1 MARFHHVG
9 GICGRGKTP
18 HLLPEH
24 MIRRLVCV
32 WLLVAGAFAQAQ
44 QNVTVFVVDPV
55 DRLAGK
61 TLLGEWANAGNLEG
75 WTGSNV
81 TGLAASGGMLS
92 GSDGSATLDAT
103 VSRSALAN
111 GPDLDLGFNDYL
123 QIRLQVP
130 AAYAGD
136 VKFEYGTSVNP
147 GFAPS
152 RQFVLPSAKIIKDGA
167 FHTYRIDL
175 GLEVFWRDRLTD
187 LRITPLLAST
197 GAFKIDYVEVGDVA
211 GSAPALNLVTNFKPG
226 LSASNTNRLES
237 KHICVWWDPAD
248 TTFTMVH
255 ARRVLRMCE
264 ESYQVFCRKLGYN
277 EPFREFGSTTTPRY
291 KLNFLTWYDGFWAG
305 GFNNR
310 SHMNVGTSGLAD
322 EGWGNPVP
330 HEFGHAVQ
338 MAQPGNL
345 DGGHWESHANYLRAG
360 RNLHFFAAIPNAS
373 PGLDNLTGN
382 SNYRPDHPRHIYADQ
397 RYYLSLD
404 DYGTQFGL
412 PANYAASA
420 WRDGASGKTLIEKL
434 ANVLPVG
441 TSVKDVAG
449 EACKRWPMLDFVEKT
464 RIRAQHWG
472 SAANR
477 AGHFWRQ
484 GAQLTPLQD
493 RPNWYRVPLERAP
506 DNWAYQMHYLTASA
520 GATVTAQIRGLDL
533 PGVGEDWRW
542 CFAAISAGDNV
553 RYSPMYAPGSQ
564 SFTLTASET
573 QVLLIVTA
581 TPATTAMD
589 LGTLNNLKPVDKHP
603 DRLRYH
609 YEVRLVN
616 ATPTAHAYGAANPI
630 GFTVHGNGG
639 GIVGPSAT
647 VASTAYVGPGAK
659 VLGSARVLG
668 TARIEDRAVVQG
680 SATVQGSAVVS
691 GAALVDGNAL
701 IEGAARVRDRANII
715 NGAILRGRAL
725 VGGYTKVENTTV
737 TDDAVVRGCAN
748 PFGGLVSGTAIL
760 DHDYSMAFNVSNGV
774 HFSHIP
780 WDDYWNNYYAQ
791 TLQTPRGLVA
801 SYRTEESESEVWW
814 DEFGAMHGFVRG
826 NPARPV
832 DAETGSRVMLLD
844 GIDDYAV
851 LDRSLAD
858 TTRFSFS
865 TWVKPGNAVGALEP
879 LLFLGS
885 SATRALK
892 IVRNA
897 AGKAVFTINDGA
909 STVTLT
915 SASVLPVNQWR
926 HVAVTLDGSTGTL
939 YVNGAAEATSA
950 VIMTPLNVLAANS
963 GSAAQANY
971 IGRDW
976 AGSLMKAHIEDV
988 RFYNVAMTP
997 AEVRAEAARRGDVIG
1012 QFSPSLASNFNGT
1025 STVAESGV
1033 HNGRVRTLSVWVK
1046 PRTSDDV
1053 SNYEAIFDSA
1063 DERTGRRGSGL
1074 GLDAGNWIA
1083 RLDNLGNWNTNVSAS
1098 LGVWQ
1103 HVALAFNGTT
1113 ATLFVNGVQVATR
1126 TYSGPATDAD
1136 AAGKN
1141 YRIGFSQTSS
1151 STTSRQYFDGL
1162 ILNARIH
1169 DRALSAAQI
1178 VLDSDG
1184 DGINDSQEADAGT
1197 NPIDAN
1203 SPGGQQYGIAATAGS
1218 GGVISPSGN
1227 TTVSSGGSQTYTIT
1241 ANAGFV
1247 ISNVLVDG
1255 AAQGAIS
1262 SYTFSGVTGNRTISA
1277 SFQSS
1282 GGGGVPLTGDLLF
1295 SALTDDLPASG
1306 NTGAWP
1312 TYLPAGSTL
1321 AAMATPTVES
1331 IGGRKW
1337 VSNIYADADGFR
1349 QGLYGSAIPVNGATV
1364 VVAVK
1369 PRRNGVG
1376 TPWTS
1381 VVDVFYDRLVLGV
1394 TNDTGQVVVRRNGS
1408 LVFGSVA
1415 NAIPDGQATI
1425 LSLVVQPTGQ
1435 FKVFSNGVQVLDDP
1449 SASSMSSL
1457 IPNIAGTYANSINV
1471 GRNNPDGWT
1480 TFNGNIGDVFVYKVA
1495 LSTAQRQQLEATLSA
1510 KFVTATVPR
1519 TADLLFSA
1527 VTDDFPLSGST
1538 GAWPTYLP
1546 SGGTLTMLGTPT
1558 VESFDGRKWV
1568 NNLRAD
1574 SDGFRLGLYST
1585 AIPVNGASIVVA
1597 VKPKRNGLS
1606 TSWTSVVDLF
1616 YDRLV
1621 LGVMNDNGRV
1631 IVRRNGSLVFGSLA
1645 NAIPDGQATVLSLV
1659 VQPTGEFKV
1668 FANGVEVL
1676 NNTSTSTM
1684 TSLVPNIAGPYANGI
1699 NVGRNNPD
1707 TWSTF
1712 NGNIG
1717 DVFVYMIALSTS
1729 ERQGI
1734 EQILTTKF
1742 AAAPAPLMAAGSD
1755 AGGLYEALMAP
1766 VVDVLGPYS
1775 AP

>member
-1 MARFHHVG
+1 
-9 GICGRGKTP
+9 
-18 HLLPEH
+18 

-32 WLLVAGAFAQAQ
+32 WLLVAGALAHAQ

-61 TLLGEWANAGNLEG
+61 TLLGEWASAGNLES
-75 WTGSNV
+75 WTGSGV
-81 TGLAASGGMLS
+81 TGLGSSGGSLI
-92 GSDGSATLDAT
+92 GSDASATLDAS
-103 VSRSALAN
+103 VSRTGLVN

-130 AAYAGD
+130 SAYTGG
-136 VKFEYGTSVNP
+136 VRFEYGTTVNP
-147 GFAPS
+147 GFAAT
-152 RQFVLPSAKIIKDGA
+152 RQFVLPASKIIRDGA

-175 GLEVFWRDRLTD
+175 GLEVFWRDRLRD
-187 LRITPLLAST
+187 LRITPLLATT
-197 GAFKIDYVEVGDVA
+197 GAFQIDYVEVGDVA
-211 GSAPALNLVTNFKPG
+211 GTAPALNLVTNFKPG

-248 TTFTMVH
+248 TTFTLVH

-264 ESYQVFCRKLGYN
+264 ESYQVFCRKLGYT

-291 KLNFLTWYDGFWAG
+291 KLNFLTWYDGYWAG

-310 SHMNVGTSGLAD
+310 SHMNVGTGGLAD

-338 MAQPGNL
+338 MAQAGNL

-360 RNLHFFAAIPNAS
+360 RNLHFYAVIPNAS

-412 PANYAASA
+412 PANFAASA

-434 ANVLPVG
+434 AAVLPAG

-472 SAANR
+472 SASNR

-493 RPNWYRVPLERAP
+493 RPGWYRVPLERAP
-506 DNWAYQMHYLTASA
+506 DNWAYQMHNLTASA

-533 PGVGEDWRW
+533 PGTGEDWRW

-581 TPATTAMD
+581 TPAATAMD

-616 ATPTAHAYGAANPI
+616 ATPTPHAYAVANPT
-630 GFTVHGNGG
+630 GYRVHGNGG

-691 GAALVDGNAL
+691 GAAMVDGNAL
-701 IEGAARVRDRANII
+701 VEGSARVRDRANIV
-715 NGAILRGRAL
+715 NGAVLRGRAL
-725 VGGYTKVENTTV
+725 VEGYTKVENTTV

-748 PFGGLVSGTAIL
+748 PFGGVVSGTAIL
-760 DHDYSMAFNVSNGV
+760 DHDYSMGYTVSSGV

-780 WDDYWNNYYAQ
+780 WDNYWNGYYAQ
-791 TLQTPRGLVA
+791 TLRTPRGLVA
-801 SYRTEESESEVWW
+801 SYRTEESDSEVWW
-814 DEFGAMHGFVRG
+814 DEFGALHGFVRG
-826 NPARPV
+826 NPVRPV
-832 DAETGSRVMLLD
+832 DAETASRVMLFD
-844 GIDDYAV
+844 GVDDYAV

-865 TWVKPGNAVGALEP
+865 TWVKPGNAVGTVEP

-885 SATRALK
+885 SASKALK
-892 IVRNA
+892 IVRNS
-897 AGKAVFTINDGA
+897 AGKAVFTLSDGA

-915 SASVLPVNQWR
+915 STSVLPANQWR

-939 YVNGAAEATSA
+939 YVNGAPETTSA

-963 GSAAQANY
+963 GSVAQANY
-971 IGRDW
+971 LGRDW
-976 AGSLMKAHIEDV
+976 AGALMKAHFEDV
-988 RFYNVAMTP
+988 RFYNVAMT
-997 AEVRAEAARRGDVIG
+997 ASEVRAESARRGNVAG
-1012 QFSPSLASNFNGT
+1012 QFSPSVASNFNGT
-1025 STVAESGV
+1025 STIAESGV
-1033 HNGRVRTLSVWVK
+1033 RNGRVRTLSAWAK

-1063 DERTGRRGSGL
+1063 DERSGRRGSGI
-1074 GLDAGNWIA
+1074 GLDAGKWIA
-1083 RLDNLGNWNTNVSAS
+1083 RLDNVGNWNTNVSAS

-1103 HVALAFNGTT
+1103 HVALAFDGST
-1113 ATLFVNGVQVATR
+1113 ATLFVNGVQAATR
-1126 TYSGPATDAD
+1126 TYAGPATDSD

-1141 YRIGFSQTSS
+1141 YRIGFSQTTDSVS
-1151 STTSRQYFDGL
+1151 SRQYFDGL
-1162 ILNARIH
+1162 ILNARVH
-1169 DRALSAAQI
+1169 DRALTAAQI
-1178 VLDSDG
+1178 LLDSDG
-1184 DGINDSQEADAGT
+1184 DGTTDSQEADAGT
-1197 NPIDAN
+1197 NPIAPDGTGPQ
-1203 SPGGQQYGIAATAGS
+1203 SFVITATAGS
-1218 GGVISPSGN
+1218 GGIISPAGT
-1227 TTVSSGGSQTYTIT
+1227 TTVSSGGTQTYTIT

-1247 ISNVLVDG
+1247 INNVLVDG
-1255 AAQGAIS
+1255 TAQGAIG
-1262 SYTFSGVTGNRTISA
+1262 SYTFSGVTANRTISA
-1277 SFQSS
+1277 SFQTSSS
-1282 GGGGVPLTGDLLF
+1282 GGIPLTGDLLF
-1295 SALTDDLPASG
+1295 SAVTDDLPASG
-1306 NTGAWP
+1306 GTGAWP
-1312 TYLPAGSTL
+1312 TYLPAGASLT
-1321 AAMATPTVES
+1321 AMATPTVES
-1331 IGGRKW
+1331 ISGRKW
-1337 VSNIYADADGFR
+1337 VDNIYADGDGFR

-1369 PRRNGVG
+1369 PKRNGVA

-1394 TNDTGQVVVRRNGS
+1394 ANDTGQVMVRRNGS
-1408 LVFGSVA
+1408 LVYGSVA
-1415 NAIPDGQATI
+1415 NAIPNGQATI

-1435 FKVFSNGVQVLDDP
+1435 FTVFANGVQVLEDT
-1449 SASSMSSL
+1449 SASSMGSL
-1457 IPNIAGTYANSINV
+1457 VPNIAGSFANSINV

-1480 TFNGNIGDVFVYKVA
+1480 TFNGNIGDVFVYKTA
-1495 LSTAQRQQLEATLSA
+1495 LTSAQRQQLEATLRA
-1510 KFVTATVPR
+1510 KFIPSTATVPR

-1527 VTDDFPLSGST
+1527 VTDNFPVSGHT
-1538 GAWPTYLP
+1538 GPWPTYLP
-1546 SGGTLTMLGTPT
+1546 TGGVLATMGTPT
-1558 VESFDGRKWV
+1558 VETLSGTKWV
-1568 NNLRAD
+1568 NNRRAD
-1574 SDGFRLGLYST
+1574 SDGYRLGRYSA
-1585 AIPVNGASIVVA
+1585 AIPMNGASIVVA
-1597 VKPKRNGLS
+1597 VKPRRNGVS

-1631 IVRRNGSLVFGSLA
+1631 IVRRNGSLVFGSVA
-1645 NAIPDGQATVLSLV
+1645 NAIPDRQSTVLSLV
-1659 VQPTGEFKV
+1659 VQPSGTFKV
-1668 FANGVEVL
+1668 FANGREVL
-1676 NNTSTSTM
+1676 DDTTTSPMS
-1684 TSLVPNIAGPYANGI
+1684 SLVPNVAGTFANSI

-1717 DVFVYMIALSTS
+1717 DVFVYKVALSGS
-1729 ERQGI
+1729 ERQGL
-1734 EQILTTKF
+1734 EQLLTTKF
-1742 AAAPAPLMAAGSD
+1742 VAPAPLVAASGG
-1755 AGGLYEALMAP
+1755 AGLYEALMAP
-1766 VVDVLGPYS
+1766 VIEALVPYS
-1775 AP
+1775 TP